1 MDPSPDGLSP
11 ESMFSVCPIV
21 LEGLALCLLV
31 TVCVEGEVFFTE
43 QHCASYLVL
52 PLVPE

>member
-1 MDPSPDGLSP
+1 MDLSQDGLSS

-31 TVCVEGEVFFTE
+31 TVREG
-43 QHCASYLVL
+43 AGGS
-52 PLVPE
+52 PLNSTVHLT